1 MKKSINDGNVN
12 VIIEKKCKS
21 LLNDMNPQRIKY
33 LERRLYYGDAL
44 KRKERCM
51 VAKLVVENLI

>member
-1 MKKSINDGNVN
+1 MNDGNVK
-12 VIIEKKCKS
+12 VIIEKKCKY